1 MSKDNSKKEKKEKE
15 MNYNITEY
23 IAFKFMYIG
32 KNYDGLVIQSTTQN
46 TIEEIIF
53 NSLKKCKFLDPNKNN
68 GELISSSNYSRCG
81 RTDKGVNSS
90 GNVFAL
96 NLRYNPNYD
105 YVKALNNLLRED
117 IFIISSCI
125 VDDSF
130 DARFSCLYREYKYYF
145 LKKNMNIQKMKEAAN
160 LLCGLHNFKNFCKI
174 DKSDENW
181 EDKNYERRIFEIKI
195 EKISKNEFIYPF
207 DLEKNIINNDYY
219 QAYVCIIKGS
229 AFLWHQVRCIMQ
241 ILFLIGDDLE
251 DIDLINEM
259 LNEKSKYEFIYG
271 LADDS
276 NLILSDCVFEFINF
290 SNNESCIKNNNNC
303 DLYYKLEKL
312 YMDNLMQCI
321 INTHFFNVIFKNN
334 FGSYFNIDEKCKEDK
349 TDKELISYKNIF
361 KKSNESRRKFK
372 YTKLLQ
378 IKTNIEKD
386 KTKKENKNKDNKN
399 NKMKDNQR
407 KDNNK
412 IKDNKK

>member
-1 MSKDNSKKEKKEKE
+1 MSKAITKKEKKEKE
-15 MNYNITEY
+15 INYNITEY

-32 KNYDGLVIQSTTQN
+32 KNYNGLVIQSTAKN
-46 TIEEIIF
+46 TIEEILF
-53 NSLKKCKFLDPNKNN
+53 SVLKKCKFLDPSKSNE
-68 GELISSSNYSRCG
+68 ELISTSNYSRCG

-105 YVKALNNLLRED
+105 YVKSLNCLLPDD

-145 LKKNMNIQKMKEAAN
+145 LKKNMNIQKMQEAAN
-160 LLCGLHNFKNFCKI
+160 LLCGYHNFKNFCKI

-181 EDKNYERRIFEIKI
+181 EEKNYLRRIFEIKI
-195 EKISKNEFIYPF
+195 EKISEKEFIYPF
-207 DLEKNIINNDYY
+207 NIDKNCINNEYY
-219 QAYVCIIKGS
+219 QAYVCVIKGS

-241 ILFLIGDDLE
+241 ILFLIGEELE
-251 DIDLINEM
+251 DNSLINEM
-259 LNEKSKYEFIYG
+259 LNEESKYEFIYG

-290 SNNESCIKNNNNC
+290 SNNESCIRNNNNC
-303 DLYYKLEKL
+303 ELYYKLEKI
-312 YMDNLMQCI
+312 YKDNLMQCI
-321 INTHFFNVIFKNN
+321 INTHFFNIIFKNN
-334 FGSYFNIDEKCKEDK
+334 FGSYFNNKESIIEDK
-349 TDKELISYKNIF
+349 DVNPFKNIF
-361 KKSNESRRKFK
+361 KTVNESRRKYK

-378 IKTNIEKD
+378 NKINREKNN
-386 KTKKENKNKDNKN
+386 KNENKKKENK
-399 NKMKDNQR
+399 
-407 KDNNK
+407 
-412 IKDNKK
+412 KDNKKDNKKENKKENKK

>member
-1 MSKDNSKKEKKEKE
+1 MSIITNSKKDKKEID
-15 MNYNITEY
+15 YNNTEY
-23 IAFKFMYIG
+23 MAFKFMYIG
-32 KNYDGLVIQSTTQN
+32 KNYDGLVIQSSTKN

-53 NSLKKCKFLDPNKNN
+53 NSLKKCKFLDPTKNN
-68 GELISSSNYSRCG
+68 DELMSLSNFSRCG

-96 NLRYNPNYD
+96 NLRYNPKYD
-105 YVKALNNLLRED
+105 YLKALNNLLPED

-145 LKKNMNIQKMKEAAN
+145 FKKNMNIHKMQEAAN
-160 LLCGLHNFKNFCKI
+160 LLCGYHNFKNFCKV

-181 EDKNYERRIFEIKI
+181 EEKNYERRIFEIKI
-195 EKISKNEFIYPF
+195 EKILKSNFIYPF
-207 DLEKNIINNDYY
+207 YIDKNIINNEYY

-241 ILFLIGDDLE
+241 ILFLIGDELE

-259 LNEKSKYEFIYG
+259 LDEKSKYEFKYG

-290 SNNESCIKNNNNC
+290 SNNESCTKNNNNC
-303 DLYYKLEKL
+303 ELYYKLEKI
-312 YMDNLMQCI
+312 YMENLMQCI
-321 INTHFFNVIFKNN
+321 INTHFFNIVFKNT
-334 FGSYFNIDEKCKEDK
+334 FGNYFNIKDNKNEDNN
-349 TDKELISYKNIF
+349 KELIPYKNIF
-361 KKSNESRRKFK
+361 KNANKSRRKFK

-378 IKTNIEKD
+378 IKTNREKD
-386 KTKKENKNKDNKN
+386 IKKKENNK
-399 NKMKDNQR
+399 
-407 KDNNK
+407 
-412 IKDNKK
+412 KDNKKKDNKK